1 MRKQNMFYGCLLL
14 CLLMAGALCGVL
26 GGCAVQ
32 ERPPLSFDD
41 QQALAAN
48 RQCRADATQMNNE
61 WRGDTSYFPW
71 RAYYDMCM
79 KRFEISDEQ
88 MRRLHLP

>member
-1 MRKQNMFYGCLLL
+1 MQNVRLICGYMLL
-14 CLLMAGALCGVL
+14 CLCLGGML
-26 GGCAVQ
+26 GGCVAH
-32 ERPPLSFDD
+32 ERAPLTVDD
-41 QQALAAN
+41 QQALAAD

-71 RAYYDMCM
+71 RSYYDMCM
-79 KRFEISDEQ
+79 RRFEITDEE

>member
-1 MRKQNMFYGCLLL
+1 MQKLRVFYGCLLL
-14 CLLMAGALCGVL
+14 CLCLGGFLCGCV
-26 GGCAVQ
+26 AQ

-41 QQALAAN
+41 PQALAAN

-79 KRFEISDEQ
+79 RRFEVSDEQ

>member
-1 MRKQNMFYGCLLL
+1 MQKLRILTGGLLL
-14 CLLMAGALCGVL
+14 CLCLGVALCG
-26 GGCAVQ
+26 CAPQ
-32 ERPPLSFDD
+32 NRPPLSFED
-41 QQALAAN
+41 QQALAADK
-48 RQCRADATQMNNE
+48 QCRADATQMNNE

-79 KRFEISDEQ
+79 KRFEVTDEQ

>member
-1 MRKQNMFYGCLLL
+1 MLRALLLNGSLLL
-14 CLLMAGALCGVL
+14 CLCLGAALY
-26 GGCAVQ
+26 GCAAQ

-61 WRGDTSYFPW
+61 WRGNTSYFPW
-71 RAYYDMCM
+71 RSYYDMCM
-79 KRFEISDEQ
+79 RRFEVTDEQ

>member
-1 MRKQNMFYGCLLL
+1 MLKIRGFYGCLLL
-14 CLLMAGALCGVL
+14 CLCLGGLLCG
-26 GGCAVQ
+26 CAAQ

-79 KRFEISDEQ
+79 RRFEVTDEQ

>member
-1 MRKQNMFYGCLLL
+1 MRVLRAFYCCLLVCL
-14 CLLMAGALCGVL
+14 CLGLVLCG
-26 GGCAVQ
+26 CTPR
-32 ERPPLSFDD
+32 ERAPLSFDD

-61 WRGDTSYFPW
+61 WRGNTSYTPW

-79 KRFEISDEQ
+79 KRFAVTDEQ
-88 MRRLHLP
+88 MRRLGLP

>member
-1 MRKQNMFYGCLLL
+1 MRKLRWICGCLLL
-14 CLLMAGALCGVL
+14 CLCLGGALCG
-26 GGCAVQ
+26 CTAQ
-32 ERPPLSFDD
+32 QRPPLSFDD

-71 RAYYDMCM
+71 RSYYDMCM
-79 KRFEISDEQ
+79 RRFEVTDEQ